1 MIFLGWKR
9 KPKGPDKK
17 ALSEEI
23 SEDEFDIDIEGEE
36 SKIEEEI
43 LEGKDEELLD

>member
-9 KPKGPDKK
+9 KPKGPEKK
-17 ALSEEI
+17 SLSEEI
-23 SEDEFDIDIEGEE
+23 SEDEFDIDISEE